1 KICFTINLIRYGKGI
16 FMSISVSIYV
26 EETVLYV
33 NLSGELDHHTADQLR
48 SRLNSVM
55 LEHQIRHIVFNL
67 KHLDFMDSS
76 GIGIILGRYNQLK
89 SVNGTVMVIGMKPL
103 VKKVFEL
110 SGLTQIIK
118 VIEDETQIRAIIRG
132 IA

>member
-1 KICFTINLIRYGKGI
+1 
-16 FMSISVSIYV
+16 M
-26 EETVLYV
+26 
-33 NLSGELDHHTADQLR
+33 
-48 SRLNSVM
+48 
-55 LEHQIRHIVFNL
+55 FNL

-110 SGLTQIIK
+110 SGLSQIIK
-118 VIEDETQIRAIIRG
+118 VVEDEKQITAIIRG

>member
-1 KICFTINLIRYGKGI
+1 
-16 FMSISVSIYV
+16 MSITVSLYV
-26 EETVLYV
+26 ENQVLYV
-33 NLSGELDHHTADQLR
+33 NLNGELDHHTSDQLRHTSDQLR
-48 SRLNSVM
+48 SRLNTVM
-55 LEHQIRHIVFNL
+55 GESQIKHIVFNL

-103 VKKVFEL
+103 VSKVFEL
-110 SGLTQIIK
+110 SGLSKIIK
-118 VIEDETQIRAIIRG
+118 VIEDDSQLESAIRG

>member
-1 KICFTINLIRYGKGI
+1 
-16 FMSISVSIYV
+16 MSITVSLYV
-26 EETVLYV
+26 EGQVLYV
-33 NLSGELDHHTADQLR
+33 NLNGELDHHTADQLR

-55 LEHQIRHIVFNL
+55 SESRIQHIVFNL

-89 SVNGTVMVIGMKPL
+89 AVNGSVMVIGMKPL
-103 VKKVFEL
+103 VAKVFEL
-110 SGLTQIIK
+110 SGLSQIIK
-118 VIEDETQIRAIIRG
+118 VINDDSHLESVIRG

>member
-1 KICFTINLIRYGKGI
+1 MRIT
-16 FMSISVSIYV
+16 VSLYV
-26 EETVLYV
+26 ESQVLYV
-33 NLSGELDHHTADQLR
+33 NLNGELDHHTSDQLR
-48 SRLNSVM
+48 SRLNAVM
-55 LEHQIRHIVFNL
+55 SESRIQHIVFNL

-110 SGLTQIIK
+110 SGLSQIIK
-118 VIEDETQIRAIIRG
+118 VVDDEKQITAIIRG

>member
-1 KICFTINLIRYGKGI
+1 
-16 FMSISVSIYV
+16 MSISVSIYV
-26 EETVLYV
+26 EETVLFV

-55 LEHQIRHIVFNL
+55 TESHIKHIVFNL

-89 SVNGTVMVIGMKPL
+89 AVNGSVMVVGLKPL

-118 VIEDETQIRAIIRG
+118 VIEDETQISSIIRG

>member
-1 KICFTINLIRYGKGI
+1 
-16 FMSISVSIYV
+16 MSISVSIYV